1 MKTAPLLLYTT
12 MLLAGLAAAA
22 QDGAAAQQPTVV
34 PAPAAE
40 PKALTPEQQ
49 ALARLFQRAGAEP
62 LLALAVPAFDHLPE
76 AFAAT
81 ELGQLFYDPTYEK
94 GRAEWQHLLDRTA
107 GAPVAPLW
115 QVLRERLKGPALF
128 AVLPGKNEGGDGE
141 TAAPFELHLLLTAAD
156 AESAKAVKAA
166 WPRVAPDA
174 GSLFSV
180 LRVDVATPKALA
192 AGPDKDAPPPWA
204 EACAR
209 AGGLLRLSA
218 RPKELAQALDALIKE
233 AGDETP
239 PAWLTAAR
247 EIAQADVARFE
258 WDLDVQGKLFA
269 ETLRLEPGA
278 EAKASF
284 HRLLAALRDDPQPW
298 QSLLAALPAGHDV
311 WLLAQGVPDALGED
325 LLAALQDLEGV
336 LRGKKWRRNE
346 GHTEAARDPK
356 RFDFFTQHF
365 TGTLGIAAS
374 PSVTGEVRLAAA
386 FPTGEAKV
394 EDLRERLRAGL
405 AAAGADFQTQKNA
418 ARIHVHA
425 PLAAAFKGRSF
436 LPAPVIGLS
445 DGWMWLCSN
454 TAAYGEL
461 TQGFLRER
469 TLDKSAPAAVREE
482 KAALHLYV
490 NLTNIVPL
498 LYTAWLFGG
507 GGPEVG
513 GWQVPLTLLPSPVAL
528 TKHLGEYHA
537 SLRREKN
544 AVHGS
549 ASGPWPGGALVPV
562 FLLATAGDEIEDH
575 KTRRAEAVRKALEA
589 IDAKDEADENEE
601 KDEPGDAGAGEE
613 KP

>member
-1 MKTAPLLLYTT
+1 MKIAPLFLLTAI
-12 MLLAGLAAAA
+12 LLAGLAAAA
-22 QDGAAAQQPTVV
+22 QDGAAAQQPGVA
-34 PAPAAE
+34 PAPAAD

-49 ALARLFQRAGAEP
+49 ALARLFHRAGAEP
-62 LLALAVPAFDHLPE
+62 LFALAAPAFGHLPE
-76 AFAAT
+76 ALAGT
-81 ELGQLFYDPTYEK
+81 ELGQLFYEPTYEK
-94 GRAEWQHLLDRTA
+94 GRAEWQRLLDRTA

-115 QVLRERLKGPALF
+115 QVLRERLKGPALI
-128 AVLPGKNEGGDGE
+128 AVLPGRNEGGLN
-141 TAAPFELHLLLTAAD
+141 APFELRLLLTAAD
-156 AESAKAVKAA
+156 AESAKAVEAA

-174 GSLFSV
+174 GSLLSV
-180 LRVDVATPKALA
+180 LRLDVATPEALA
-192 AGPDKDAPPPWA
+192 AAEAPPPWA

-218 RPKELAQALDALIKE
+218 RPKELAQALDALIQE
-233 AGDETP
+233 AGDDTP
-239 PAWLTAAR
+239 PAWLAAAR
-247 EIAQADVARFE
+247 EIAQADVARIE

-311 WLLAQGVPDALGED
+311 WLLAQGVPATLGED

-336 LRGKKWRRNE
+336 LRGKKWRRTE
-346 GHTEAARDPK
+346 GQEEAARDPK
-356 RFDFFTQHF
+356 RFDFFTQSF

-386 FPTGEAKV
+386 FPTDGAKV

-405 AAAGADFQTQKNA
+405 AATGADFQTQKNA

-469 TLDKSAPAAVREE
+469 TLDKSAPKAVREE
-482 KAALHLYV
+482 KTALHLYV

-507 GGPEVG
+507 GGPEIG

-528 TKHLGEYHA
+528 AKHLGEYHA
-537 SLRREKN
+537 SLRRDRA
-544 AVHGS
+544 AVLGS
-549 ASGPWPGGALVPV
+549 ACGPWPGGALLPV

-575 KTRRAEAVRKALEA
+575 KSRRAEAVRNALDT
-589 IDAKDEADENEE
+589 IDAKDDDGG
-601 KDEPGDAGAGEE
+601 KDEAGDAGAGDE

>member
-1 MKTAPLLLYTT
+1 MKTAPLLLYAA
-12 MLLAGLAAAA
+12 MLLAGPA
-22 QDGAAAQQPTVV
+22 AAAQQPGVA
-34 PAPAAE
+34 PAPPAPSAE
-40 PKALTPEQQ
+40 PRTLSPEQQ

-62 LLALAVPAFDHLPE
+62 LLAVAAPAFERLPE
-76 AFAAT
+76 ALAT
-81 ELGQLFYDPTYEK
+81 SELGQLYYDPSYEK
-94 GRAEWQHLLDRTA
+94 GRAEWQRLLDRTA

-115 QVLRERLKGPALF
+115 QVLRERLKGPALI
-128 AVLPGKNEGGDGE
+128 AVLPGRNEGGVS
-141 TAAPFELHLLLTAAD
+141 APFELRLLLVAAD
-156 AESAKAVKAA
+156 AEAAKAVEAA

-174 GSLFSV
+174 GSLLSV
-180 LRVDVATPKALA
+180 LRLDVATPEALA
-192 AGPDKDAPPPWA
+192 AAEPPPPWA

-209 AGGLLRLSA
+209 AGGLLRLAA
-218 RPKELAQALDALIKE
+218 RPRELAQALDALARE
-233 AGDETP
+233 EAAGDETP
-239 PAWLTAAR
+239 PAWLAAAR
-247 EIAQADVARFE
+247 EIAQAEIARIA
-258 WDLDVQGKLFA
+258 WDLDVQGKRFA

-278 EAKASF
+278 ESKGSF

-298 QSLLAALPAGHDV
+298 QHLLAALPAGHDV
-311 WLLAQGVPDALGED
+311 WLLAQGVPAALGED

-336 LRGKKWRRNE
+336 LRGKKWRRTE
-346 GHTEAARDPK
+346 GQEEAARDPK
-356 RFDFFTQHF
+356 RFDFFTQTF

-386 FPTGEAKV
+386 FPTGGAKV
-394 EDLRERLRAGL
+394 EDVRERLRAGL

-418 ARIHVHA
+418 ARIHVNA

-507 GGPEVG
+507 GGPEIG

-528 TKHLGEYHA
+528 AKHLGEYHA
-537 SLRREKN
+537 SLRRDRDT
-544 AVHGS
+544 VHGS
-549 ASGPWPGGALVPV
+549 ATGPWPGGALAPV

-575 KTRRAEAVRKALEA
+575 KSRRAEAVRKALET
-589 IDAKDEADENEE
+589 IDAKDETDEKME
-601 KDEPGDAGAGEE
+601 KAEKTESPGPGDAGDG